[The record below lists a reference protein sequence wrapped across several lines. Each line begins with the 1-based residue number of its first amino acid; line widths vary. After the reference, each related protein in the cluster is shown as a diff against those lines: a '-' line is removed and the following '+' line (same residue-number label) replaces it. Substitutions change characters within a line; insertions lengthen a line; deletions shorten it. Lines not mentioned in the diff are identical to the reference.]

1 MIGSNS
7 DAGDAPIQ
15 VIEGLDGKFL
25 THFWDE
31 STHTEAAMFYW
42 PEGYGFNPVEERVW
56 SAQWPMTADE
66 LKLLVNEWD
75 FVPKFPLTDLHRRTV
90 PTSAMNAKF
99 LSTMTTH
106 LLVEVEDLSLPS
118 EKELDRI
125 IELTDEGIL
134 SASQNPALSNR
145 RDLRG
150 RWKELRALQ
159 IYIQARVSEQDSKPA
174 RKVQQELGLE
184 NITSARNLIER
195 ARQHNYLS
203 RSSDNDEL
211 EILPS
216 AISDAASIRELWIQ
230 AREMDKQA

>member
-7 DAGDAPIQ
+7 DSGYAHIQ

-31 STHTEAAMFYW
+31 STHTEATMFYW

-75 FVPKFPLTDLHRRTV
+75 FTPKLHLTDLHRRTV

-106 LLVEVEDLSLPS
+106 LLAEVEDLSLPS
-118 EKELDRI
+118 EQELDRI
-125 IELTDEGIL
+125 IELMDKGTL
-134 SASQNPALSNR
+134 NASQNPALSNR

-174 RKVQQELGLE
+174 RKVQEELGLE

-216 AISDAASIRELWIQ
+216 AFNDAASIRELWNQ
-230 AREMDKQA
+230 ARELDEQT